1 MASIIRK
8 KIHQLGGAHA
18 VIIPKWYMDKNQ
30 LKLNDEVELKVS
42 DDYILIRDCRDPNLS
57 GMLPFEMQALYE
69 LSQTLKGT
77 AKR

>member
-1 MASIIRK
+1 MVSIIRK

-42 DDYILIRDCRDPNLS
+42 DDYILIRDCP
-57 GMLPFEMQALYE
+57 
-69 LSQTLKGT
+69 
-77 AKR
+77 